1 MKFLYYILLIMLSF
15 SLGSC
20 KDDIPGSDN
29 PNIGGITLTLTSGN
43 METRTNLTSTAAT
56 QNVETVYIALYKGN
70 NDNAT
75 FVAAQDFGWEKTENV
90 TSYEKQVRP
99 LQFTG
104 LVSGEYIILAVGLDA
119 DSKTTYFTSLEDFKN
134 KLETANTLANA
145 KAIAAN
151 AASIAT
157 SELFA
162 GWNTFTYEPD
172 IENEVEVE
180 MKRRVAG
187 VLCYLKDIPSTITK
201 YNGTFK
207 VTKVLLRL
215 FSDQCNSIALPSK
228 EKSAGD
234 TGLQADFGE
243 GEIADSDVLM
253 SYDLNNCKDSDSDG
267 LYEIPVADGSRLPN
281 TILMGAYML
290 PIKYSSAVNKSTL
303 TLEVLGKKND

>member
-75 FVAAQDFGWEKTENV
+75 FVAAQDFKWDKTENV

-99 LQFTG
+99 LQFTD
-104 LVSGEYIILAVGLDA
+104 LVSGEYIILAVGLDKE
-119 DSKTTYFTSLEDFKN
+119 SKETYGFQDINSFEL
-134 KLETANTLANA
+134 KLKDKTLAEA
-145 KAIAAN
+145 QAIAAN

-162 GWNTFTYEPD
+162 GWNTFT
-172 IENEVEVE
+172 
-180 MKRRVAG
+180 
-187 VLCYLKDIPSTITK
+187 
-201 YNGTFK
+201 
-207 VTKVLLRL
+207 
-215 FSDQCNSIALPSK
+215 
-228 EKSAGD
+228 
-234 TGLQADFGE
+234 
-243 GEIADSDVLM
+243 
-253 SYDLNNCKDSDSDG
+253 
-267 LYEIPVADGSRLPN
+267 
-281 TILMGAYML
+281 
-290 PIKYSSAVNKSTL
+290 
-303 TLEVLGKKND
+303 